1 MGPRHRQTFKGWR
14 AMRGL
19 GLWCVLVL
27 AMLGVPT
34 ALFAQGRPAADTP
47 GATAAGVSYTQ
58 PKDWAVTSQGAAT
71 IFAAPEANL
80 NIAVID
86 GGNAAS
92 AVAAAQKAWSLY
104 KPAATRPVRLV
115 TPGAPGDGWDERV
128 AIAYETSPSERAVAS
143 ALAMRKG
150 ASWTVVIVDGADAT
164 MNKRAAAA
172 EIIERSLRPAGYAR
186 ESFAGKTAHRLT
198 PERIE
203 ALREFVAQSAREL
216 DVPGVGI
223 ALIDQGKVVW
233 QGGYGVRELGH
244 REPVDAHTKFMIASN
259 TKGMSTLL
267 LSMLADEGKLRWDQK
282 VTDLYPSFRLGSDAT
297 TRATEVRHLVCACTG
312 LPRKDY
318 AFILADSGAPASD
331 TFRQLSETQPT
342 SAFGE
347 LFQYN
352 NLMAAAAGYLGGSL
366 SYPKLELGAAYDKA
380 MQTRIFGPLGM
391 RDTTFDFKVGE
402 SGDWARPHGFD
413 VDGRMTVM
421 SNYFN
426 HLIEPHRPAGGAWS
440 SAADMAR
447 YAQLELSKGVTPD
460 GKRLVSE
467 ANLLE
472 RRKRGVPTGE
482 DAWYGMGLFNEVV
495 SGVPVVTHGGTL
507 QGFHSNWWILPDAG
521 IGAVILTNADS
532 GPALLSPFLR
542 RLLEVVYDGKPEAAQ
557 DVAAA
562 AVRMKAQ
569 AKARR
574 ARLTVPGDPTAL
586 AGLAAAYRDPE
597 LGNKITIRQQSGATW
612 LKAGF
617 VEGPVATRKNADG
630 TISLVSIGPGA
641 IGVDAVIGNHSGA
654 RTLTIRDSQ
663 HDYVYTEVR

>member
-1 MGPRHRQTFKGWR
+1 MNR
-14 AMRGL
+14 
-19 GLWCVLVL
+19 L
-27 AMLGVPT
+27 ALRLAVVVALLSLPT
-34 ALFAQGRPAADTP
+34 ALFAQGRPASDTP
-47 GATAAGVSYTQ
+47 GRTPSGVAYTQ
-58 PKDWAVTSQGAAT
+58 PKDWAVTVQGAAT
-71 IFAAPEANL
+71 IFVSPEQNL
-80 NIAVID
+80 SIAVVD
-86 GGNAAS
+86 GGNAPTAQ
-92 AVAAAQKAWSLY
+92 AAAAKAWSLY
-104 KPAATRPVRLV
+104 KPNATRPVRLI
-115 TPGAPGDGWDERV
+115 TSGAPGDGWDERV
-128 AIAYETSPSERAVAS
+128 SIAYETSPSERAVAS

-150 ASWTVVIVDGADAT
+150 ASWTIMITDGAEAT
-164 MNKRAAAA
+164 MNKRAAATA
-172 EIIERSLRPAGYAR
+172 IIERSLRPAGYVR

-198 PERIE
+198 PERIQ
-203 ALREFVAQSAREL
+203 ALRDFVAESAREL
-216 DVPGVGI
+216 QVPGVGI

-233 QGGYGVRELGH
+233 QGGYGVRELGSS
-244 REPVDAHTKFMIASN
+244 EPVDAHTKFMIASN

-267 LSMLADEGKLRWDQK
+267 LAVLADEGKLRWDQK

-297 TRATEVRHLVCACTG
+297 TKATLVRNLVCACTG

-366 SYPKLELGAAYDKA
+366 AYPDLEIGAAYDKA

-391 RDTTFDFKVGE
+391 DDTTLDFKVGE

-413 VDGRMTVM
+413 VDGRMVEM

-426 HLIEPHRPAGGAWS
+426 HLIYPHRPAGGAWS

-447 YAQLELSKGVTPD
+447 YVQLELSKGVTPD

-482 DAWYGMGLFNEVV
+482 DAWYGMGLFNEVI
-495 SGVPVVTHGGTL
+495 SGVPVITHGGTL
-507 QGFHSNWWILPDAG
+507 QGYHSDFWLLPDAG

-532 GPALLSPFLR
+532 GPAMLAPFLR
-542 RLLEVVYDGKPEAAQ
+542 RLMEVVYDGKPEAAQ
-557 DVAAA
+557 EVASAAA
-562 AVRMKAQ
+562 RLKVQ

-574 ARLTVPGDPTAL
+574 ARLTVPGDPVVL
-586 AGLAAAYRDPE
+586 ANLAAKYHDNE
-597 LGNKITIRQQSGATW
+597 LGNTITIGDQGGVKW
-612 LKAGF
+612 MKAGF
-617 VEGPVATRKNADG
+617 IEGPVATRKNADG
-630 TISLVSIGPGA
+630 STSLVSIGPGA
-641 IGVDAVIGNHSGA
+641 IGVDALIGDHDGA
-654 RTLTIRDSQ
+654 RTLTIQDSQ
-663 HDYVYTEVR
+663 HAYVYTEVR